1 MTAVPHR
8 EPLNR
13 FYLVTVLALMLIVPG
28 ACTIVESLG
37 SSGHLVSVPTA
48 GKWFVFWA
56 IGVRLCSAGVRQ
68 AIRPAFTAKTIFHME
83 GDDAFVVIREL
94 GFANICLGS
103 IALGSLW
110 VAGWR
115 IPAAV
120 AGGLFFGI
128 AAVQHVIKK
137 PAGGNELV
145 ALISDA
151 FITLV
156 VVAYLVLARA

>member
-1 MTAVPHR
+1 MRAIARR
-8 EPLNR
+8 ERLNT
-13 FYLVTVLALMLIVPG
+13 FYLVTVLGLMLVVPG
-28 ACTIVESLG
+28 ACTIVESLRNDG
-37 SSGHLVSVPTA
+37 RLLSVAAA

-56 IGVRLCSAGVRQ
+56 IGVRLCSAGIRQ
-68 AIRPAFTAKTIFHME
+68 AIKPAFTAKTIFHME
-83 GDDAFVVIREL
+83 GEDVFVVIREL

-103 IALGSLW
+103 IGLGSLF

-128 AAVQHVIKK
+128 AALQHIIKR
-137 PAGGNELV
+137 PAGVNELV
-145 ALISDA
+145 ALVSDA

-156 VVAYLVLARA
+156 VLA